1 MGKFDETEMRNVL
14 VGVVRDVRQL
24 QAALNFKFY
33 HMPAQRFKIDK
44 PPKYVALYVG
54 KGLQANGC
62 GIRYYG
68 RVTAYGIV
76 KRSTI
81 KELPKNSE
89 ALYHYFTIQE
99 WITLKNPV
107 IMPKF
112 NIYAW
117 MSLNEIRAEDKIIE
131 RTVDSKNI
139 VLNSRMLEILKK
151 YFGYAEFRSGQE
163 SVINNIMA
171 GRDVIGIMPTGAGK
185 SICYQVSAMLL
196 DGITLVVSPLI
207 SLMQDQV
214 KSLVEAG
221 IRAAYINSSLTDR
234 QLQKVFELAKESTY
248 KIIYVAPERLLNRDF
263 LDFALDANI
272 SMVTVDEAHCV
283 SQWGQDFRPS
293 YLTIGKFVSKLK
305 ERPKLS
311 AFTATATEKVSGD
324 IGPMLGMI
332 SPKIVSTGFDRKNLY
347 FSVRHLR
354 EKQKDAFVLEYVKKH
369 KNDSGIIY
377 CGTRKKTEKI
387 FSLLKAE
394 GIAVGMYHAGMETV
408 ERRNVQDDFIFERL
422 QVMVATNAFGMGI
435 NKSNVRYVIHYN
447 MPECIENY
455 YQEAGRAGRDGLAA
469 ECILLYGRQDIML
482 RRYFLEHKEYEGVP
496 EKDIPLLQE
505 RDEQRLQQMIEY
517 CEDENVCLRNAILK
531 YFGVDSE
538 KKCGFCGNC
547 CGKTLDGQI
556 ISDTDIVP
564 ARRSRRE
571 AARAALTDEQRQL
584 FDKLR
589 EWRMDTA
596 EKKRVPPYLIFS
608 DKTLLDMAKKCPRNR
623 QELMN
628 IYGVGEYKCDVYG
641 NVILKV
647 ISEYCSV
654 FFK

>member
-1 MGKFDETEMRNVL
+1 MKNVL
-14 VGVVRDVRQL
+14 VGVVRDVQQL
-24 QAALNFKFY
+24 QAALTFKFY
-33 HMPAQRFKIDK
+33 HIPVQKLKIDK

-54 KGLQANGC
+54 KGLQADDHGIMYC
-62 GIRYYG
+62 GTVI
-68 RVTAYGIV
+68 AYSVV

-81 KELPKNSE
+81 KELPKNSD

-99 WITLKNPV
+99 WVPLKRAV
-107 IMPKF
+107 VLPKF
-112 NIYAW
+112 NVCDW
-117 MSLNEIRAEDKIIE
+117 MSLNEISGEDKII
-131 RTVDSKNI
+131 DSTIDNKDI
-139 VLNSRMLEILKK
+139 VLSSKMLEILKK
-151 YFGYAEFRSGQE
+151 YFGYTEFRTGQE
-163 SVINNIMA
+163 NVINNIMA

-234 QLQKVFELAKESTY
+234 QLQKVFQLAKENTY

-305 ERPKLS
+305 ERPKLC

-332 SPKIVSTGFDRKNLY
+332 SPKIISTGFDRKNLY

-394 GIAVGMYHAGMETV
+394 GIAVGMYHAGMETL
-408 ERRNVQDDFIFERL
+408 ERRKVQDDFIFERL

-455 YQEAGRAGRDGLAA
+455 YQEAGRAGRDGLDA
-469 ECILLYGRQDIML
+469 ECILLYGKQDIRL

-496 EKDIPLLQE
+496 EENIPLLQE
-505 RDEQRLQQMIEY
+505 RDEQRLQQMIKY
-517 CEDENVCLRNAILK
+517 CEDGKDCLRNAILK
-531 YFGVDSE
+531 YFGEYRD

-547 CGKTLDGQI
+547 CGKTLGGQT

-564 ARRSRRE
+564 TRKSRRE
-571 AARAALTDEQRQL
+571 TARAALTDGQRQL

-589 EWRMDTA
+589 KWRMDTA

-608 DKTLLDMAKKCPRNR
+608 DKTLLDMAKKCPRNK

-628 IYGVGEYKCDVYG
+628 VYGVGEYKCNDYG
-641 NVILKV
+641 NAILQV
-647 ISEYCSV
+647 VSEHCLG
-654 FFK
+654 F